1 MTMPDH
7 PRVIIIGAGFAGLWA
22 ARRLAHTQMNV
33 LVLDRNN
40 YHTFFPLLY
49 QVAAA
54 EIEPEDI
61 VYPVRSILRRH
72 KNIRFQMNEVT
83 GIDLAAK
90 QVKTTDA
97 VFPYDF
103 LVLAIGSNSHFFGV
117 KGAAEHAFP
126 LKTLG
131 QAIALRNQILLRFE
145 RALYESD
152 PVRRK
157 QMLTFAVVGGGPTGV
172 EFSGALAELIRG
184 PLAKDYPA
192 LDPSEMQ
199 VVLLEAADRL
209 LAAFPES
216 LGGYAFKRLQKMGVE
231 IRLRAQVSQVTPESV
246 QFKDGTSLALETV
259 IWTAGV
265 QGRPVNAD
273 LPTLRNGQVKVLPT
287 LLSLDHPEVYI
298 AGDLAYLEEA
308 GFPEPMLG
316 PVATQQG
323 DAAARNIIRQASGQ
337 TPQPFHYHNN
347 GTMATIGRN
356 AAIAHVWGHAFTGF
370 PAWILW
376 LGIHLYGLIGFRN
389 RLLVLIDWAWDYL
402 FYERA
407 VRLIVSSPDSRSK
420 ESIS

>member
-1 MTMPDH
+1 MPDH

-22 ARRLAHTQMNV
+22 ARKLAHTQMDV

-131 QAIALRNQILLRFE
+131 QAIALRNQILLQFE

-157 QMLTFAVVGGGPTGV
+157 QMLTFAIVGGGPTGV

-184 PLAKDYPA
+184 PMAKDYPA
-192 LDPSEMQ
+192 LDPAEMQ
-199 VVLLEAADRL
+199 VVLFEAADRL

-216 LGGYAFKRLQKMGVE
+216 LGRYAFKRLQKMGVE
-231 IRLRAQVSQVTPESV
+231 IRLRAQVSQVTPE
-246 QFKDGTSLALETV
+246 FG
-259 IWTAGV
+259 
-265 QGRPVNAD
+265 
-273 LPTLRNGQVKVLPT
+273 
-287 LLSLDHPEVYI
+287 
-298 AGDLAYLEEA
+298 
-308 GFPEPMLG
+308 
-316 PVATQQG
+316 
-323 DAAARNIIRQASGQ
+323 
-337 TPQPFHYHNN
+337 
-347 GTMATIGRN
+347 
-356 AAIAHVWGHAFTGF
+356 AI
-370 PAWILW
+370 
-376 LGIHLYGLIGFRN
+376 
-389 RLLVLIDWAWDYL
+389 
-402 FYERA
+402 
-407 VRLIVSSPDSRSK
+407 
-420 ESIS
+420 